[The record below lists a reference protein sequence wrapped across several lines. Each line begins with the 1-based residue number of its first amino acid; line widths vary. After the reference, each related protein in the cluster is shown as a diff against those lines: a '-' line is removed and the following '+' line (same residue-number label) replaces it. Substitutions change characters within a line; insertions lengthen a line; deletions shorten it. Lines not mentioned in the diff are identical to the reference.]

1 MRGRDII
8 LLTETHESPER
19 GLPRIH
25 GFQWESLHRGCT
37 RQHTSRGSGGVAI
50 LFKQGLHS
58 KLQIVARDPQARY
71 MWIRLELS
79 RDRTI
84 YIALCYFAPSGSRF
98 ASTEQEP
105 SSTEASPYTCLSEG
119 IMEYSTLGEVFLMG
133 DFNARTHNEQ
143 CEEYDHE
150 DPEILH
156 TLHEEINMRDST
168 DRGPCTAYG
177 RHLL

>member
-50 LFKQGLHS
+50 LFRQKFDS
-58 KLQIVARDPQARY
+58 RLQIVARDPQARY

-84 YIALCYFAPSGSRF
+84 YIALVLLCPLGVQICFYRSGVTFDGGLTICIPLRGDHGVL
-98 ASTEQEP
+98 
-105 SSTEASPYTCLSEG
+105 YTWGS
-119 IMEYSTLGEVFLMG
+119 FP
-133 DFNARTHNEQ
+133 H
-143 CEEYDHE
+143 
-150 DPEILH
+150 
-156 TLHEEINMRDST
+156 
-168 DRGPCTAYG
+168 G
-177 RHLL
+177 RLQRAHK